1 VDVKLKMMLRAQR
14 DRVPRQVLVST
25 HSSDLLGDEGIAPD
39 EVLLF
44 APSVEGTTVQVSAD
58 IDEVRRQLE
67 AGLTVAEVVIP
78 RTQPE
83 NARQMSLFG
92 E

>member
-1 VDVKLKMMLRAQR
+1 
-14 DRVPRQVLVST
+14 
-25 HSSDLLGDEGIAPD
+25 
-39 EVLLF
+39 
-44 APSVEGTTVQVSAD
+44 VQVSAD